1 MSTSEIRSEAAES
14 LGPRRGDDDGRTPN
28 GKVLG
33 VFNEELIFH
42 GEKIFIHNQWE
53 IHDYKSWFHM
63 FSWDFIGFMVM
74 NRDSTNRH
82 GDIV

>member
-42 GEKIFIHNQWE
+42 GEKNLHPQSMGN
-53 IHDYKSWFHM
+53 S
-63 FSWDFIGFMVM
+63 
-74 NRDSTNRH
+74 
-82 GDIV
+82 

>member
-1 MSTSEIRSEAAES
+1 MIHTIWIQHPASGSEALTHLSGSRSSRSSRSMSTSEIRSEAAES

-42 GEKIFIHNQWE
+42 GEKNLHPQSMGN
-53 IHDYKSWFHM
+53 S
-63 FSWDFIGFMVM
+63 
-74 NRDSTNRH
+74 
-82 GDIV
+82 